1 MALGTAQSFIRG
13 IYTLSFGLILIAM
26 VNVYTMIVVYSL
38 YQIMV
43 YEDLDQA
50 KSHIN
55 ASNEGY
61 QKCYE
66 TNDNEDEV
74 ESGQQTSEF
83 NQPWSE
89 KVARKTYVMILKYN
103 NKKLLLQ

>member
-1 MALGTAQSFIRG
+1 MALGTVQSFIRG
-13 IYTLSFGLILIAM
+13 VYTLSFSLILIAM

-55 ASNEGY
+55 ASSEGY

-66 TNDNEDEV
+66 ANDNDDEV
-74 ESGQQTSEF
+74 ETSAF
-83 NQPWSE
+83 NEP
-89 KVARKTYVMILKYN
+89 
-103 NKKLLLQ
+103 